1 MANMLGQLVK
11 LLRDR
16 NFILI
21 LSLVLGLSLHQ
32 LARYTERVLLPILI
46 FVMTISMTS
55 VTKKILESPGR
66 WVKPIAISLA
76 LNHFLLGG
84 VMILLAY
91 LLKLPDPYRVGF
103 IVLASVPPAIAVI
116 PFTNFLGGDP
126 DYSLVG
132 FTACY
137 IGAFLLTPL
146 TLSTFLGS
154 QPGFQLRI
162 ITLLSQLIIVPFL
175 LSRVLV
181 RYSIDKRIGSY
192 KGTMVNWSFF
202 VIIYT
207 IVGLNN
213 KVFLRDPLSLVPL
226 ATIAIFATFVMGYI
240 VEKISEALGA
250 GPSKTLSNVLLGTS
264 KNSGFAAGIA
274 ITLFSVESTVPS
286 TLTTVFMLLY
296 VIFLDLRKKT
306 G

>member
-1 MANMLGQLVK
+1 MLGRIK
-11 LLRDR
+11 NLLRDR

-21 LSLVLGLSLHQ
+21 LSLVFGLSFPQ
-32 LARYTERVLLPILI
+32 LARYTERVLLLLLM
-46 FVMTISMTS
+46 FVMMISMTGI
-55 VTKKILESPGR
+55 TEKILDSPGR
-66 WVKPIAISLA
+66 WVKTIAVSLA
-76 LNHFLLGG
+76 LNYFMLGG
-84 VMILLAY
+84 AMILLSFI
-91 LLKLPDPYRVGF
+91 LKLPDSYRVGF
-103 IVLASVPPAIAVI
+103 IVLASAPPAIAVI

-126 DYSLVG
+126 DYSMVG

-162 ITLLSQLIIVPFL
+162 LTLLSQLIIVPFL

-181 RYSIDKRIGSY
+181 RYGVDEKMETN

-213 KVFLRDPLSLVPL
+213 EVFLREPLSLVPL
-226 ATIAIFATFVMGYI
+226 AAIAVVVTFIMGYI
-240 VEKISEALGA
+240 VEKLSESLKVGS
-250 GPSKTLSNVLLGTS
+250 GKILSNVLLATS

-296 VIFLDLRKKT
+296 VIFLDLRKKIE
-306 G
+306 

>member
-1 MANMLGQLVK
+1 
-11 LLRDR
+11 
-16 NFILI
+16 
-21 LSLVLGLSLHQ
+21 
-32 LARYTERVLLPILI
+32 
-46 FVMTISMTS
+46 MTS
-55 VTKKILESPGR
+55 ITKKILESPGR
-66 WVKPIAISLA
+66 WVKPIAISLT

-91 LLKLPDPYRVGF
+91 ILKLPDPYRVGF

-137 IGAFLLTPL
+137 LGAFLLTPL

-154 QPGFQLRI
+154 QPGFQRRI
-162 ITLLSQLIIVPFL
+162 LTLLSELIILPFL

-181 RYSIDKRIGSY
+181 RYGIDERIGPY

-207 IVGLNN
+207 IVGLN
-213 KVFLRDPLSLVPL
+213 KEVFLKDPLSLAPL
-226 ATIAIFATFVMGYI
+226 AAIAIFATFIIGYI
-240 VEKISEALGA
+240 VEKISEALEVR
-250 GPSKTLSNVLLGTS
+250 SSRTLSNVLLATS

-286 TLTTVFMLLY
+286 TLTTIFMLLY

-306 G
+306 E